1 MQPVMEHALAAI
13 AIGLVIHPIRLID
26 SMRLMQ
32 PLMIATVIVA
42 IGLMMPNFGL
52 ILAIGL
58 MQPSMQ
64 PIQHLS
70 IGP

>member
-1 MQPVMEHALAAI
+1 MQPLMKNALAVI
-13 AIGLVIHPIRLID
+13 AIGLMIHPIRL
-26 SMRLMQ
+26 RLMQ

-70 IGP
+70 TAGA